1 MEENAKFC
9 VVHITVR
16 FTFLWNGW
24 HVINIYMLNKRG
36 PRMLPWGTPL
46 TTVAVSFFLSMALR
60 MASVV

>member
-24 HVINIYMLNKRG
+24 HVINIYAKQKR
-36 PRMLPWGTPL
+36 
-46 TTVAVSFFLSMALR
+46 AEN
-60 MASVV
+60 ASLGYTADHRKKF

>member
-24 HVINIYMLNKRG
+24 HVINIYAKQKRAENASLG
-36 PRMLPWGTPL
+36 YAVD
-46 TTVAVSFFLSMALR
+46 VAVAVHIQFNKDLWEQDL
-60 MASVV
+60 